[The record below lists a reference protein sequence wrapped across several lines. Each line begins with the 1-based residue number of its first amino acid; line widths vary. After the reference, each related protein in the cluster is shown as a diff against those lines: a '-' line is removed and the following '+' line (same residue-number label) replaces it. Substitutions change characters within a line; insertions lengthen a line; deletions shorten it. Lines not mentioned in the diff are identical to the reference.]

1 MAVRAHPSAALRVR
15 LLLSSPPQHHPA
27 EEPSVPAAAAG
38 RRCPGEELPRGAAL
52 PDQERLG
59 QLARHPG
66 QNGLR
71 DSQVIN
77 AWRTC

>member
-1 MAVRAHPSAALRVR
+1 M
-15 LLLSSPPQHHPA
+15 
-27 EEPSVPAAAAG
+27 PAAAAG
-38 RRCPGEELPRGAAL
+38 RRCPEEELPRGAAL